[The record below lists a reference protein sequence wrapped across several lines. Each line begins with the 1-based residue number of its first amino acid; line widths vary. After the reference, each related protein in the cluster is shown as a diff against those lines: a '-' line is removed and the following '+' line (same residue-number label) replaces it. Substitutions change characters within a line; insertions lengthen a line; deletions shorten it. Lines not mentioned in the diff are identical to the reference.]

1 MIIDELSLSY
11 NLFQA
16 REEEDG
22 AEREGSEDCGG
33 DHQVPVSFKLLFF
46 VNHGAPKYATGVC
59 PWQVLSGWP
68 DICEQGLGRTHS
80 VGH

>member
-1 MIIDELSLSY
+1 MYIMIINELSLSY

-33 DHQVPVSFKLLFF
+33 DHQVPVSLNFF
-46 VNHGAPKYATGVC
+46 SLSITARLNMP
-59 PWQVLSGWP
+59 QVFVPGKP
-68 DICEQGLGRTHS
+68 FQVMPNVFE
-80 VGH
+80 